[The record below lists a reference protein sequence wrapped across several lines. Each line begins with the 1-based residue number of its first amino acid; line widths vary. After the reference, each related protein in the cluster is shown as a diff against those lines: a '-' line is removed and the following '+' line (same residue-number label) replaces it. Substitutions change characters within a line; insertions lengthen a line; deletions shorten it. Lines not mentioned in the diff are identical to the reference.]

1 MAHDHDHG
9 ADRSSAAK
17 NKNRLALVL
26 GLTTLYLVAEIVGG
40 FLTGSLA
47 LLADAG
53 HMLTDAGGLA
63 LALFAIWLAEKPAT
77 PERTYGY
84 YRAEILAALT
94 NAVVLVGV
102 SFYVLYEAYQRFKNP
117 PEVASGTMLWVALIG
132 LCVNFVGLLLL
143 RKSSKE
149 SLNLKGAYFEVVAD
163 LLTSVGVIVAA
174 VVMWATDWY
183 YADPLISAGIGLF
196 IIPRTWLLLKDA
208 VGILLEGT
216 PSSVNIANLR
226 AALEAIPGV
235 TGIHDLHVWA
245 LTSGINAMSVHIVLK
260 ELSLHQSVLT
270 QVQKR
275 VSTDFRISHVT
286 VQTELEG
293 CEKTETHL

>member
-1 MAHDHDHG
+1 
-9 ADRSSAAK
+9 
-17 NKNRLALVL
+17 
-26 GLTTLYLVAEIVGG
+26 
-40 FLTGSLA
+40 
-47 LLADAG
+47 
-53 HMLTDAGGLA
+53 
-63 LALFAIWLAEKPAT
+63 
-77 PERTYGY
+77 
-84 YRAEILAALT
+84 
-94 NAVVLVGV
+94 
-102 SFYVLYEAYQRFKNP
+102 
-117 PEVASGTMLWVALIG
+117 
-132 LCVNFVGLLLL
+132 
-143 RKSSKE
+143 
-149 SLNLKGAYFEVVAD
+149 
-163 LLTSVGVIVAA
+163 
-174 VVMWATDWY
+174 MWATDWY